1 MSVDCMKGIHMT
13 RRQAREAVFGLLF
26 ETDFHPSDAAEDI
39 FDVSCD
45 NREIEEDAYVR
56 AAYFGVIQH
65 MDQLDALIE
74 EHSKGWKTYRMS
86 GMSRAAMRL
95 CIWEMLYGDN
105 IPAAVSIN
113 EAVELVKKF
122 DDGKARSFVNG
133 ILNAVKD
140 TLAKNKEQTNE

>member
-1 MSVDCMKGIHMT
+1 MT

-113 EAVELVKKF
+113 EAVELTKKF
-122 DDGKARSFVNG
+122 DDEKARPFVNG
-133 ILNAVKD
+133 ILNSIKTKLEAD
-140 TLAKNKEQTNE
+140 AQ